1 MDLHPTLNTP
11 SRMNKHYK
19 KKLTGPPIK
28 CHNNY
33 IGNSKIQRK
42 RVEPSNQNVKP
53 NGQKQHSRI
62 KTEKKEPLIIS
73 KKVYFPV

>member
-1 MDLHPTLNTP
+1 MNLHPTLNTS
-11 SRMNKHYK
+11 SRMNKYSK
-19 KKLTGPPIK
+19 KKLTGPPIR

-42 RVEPSNQNVKP
+42 RVEPTNQNIKP